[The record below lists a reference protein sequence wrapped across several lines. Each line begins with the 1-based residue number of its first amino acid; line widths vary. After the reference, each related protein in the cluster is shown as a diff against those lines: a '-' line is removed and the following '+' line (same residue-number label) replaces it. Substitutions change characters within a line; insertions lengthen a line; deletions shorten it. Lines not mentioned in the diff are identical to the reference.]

1 LSGSDLALVAL
12 AVGCYALVSRRLAGT
27 WVTGPLV
34 FTLVGLVV
42 GVEGLDIL
50 SVGPS
55 IDGIKLVA
63 EVTLAL
69 VLFSDASRLDLTRL
83 RQEIGLP
90 ARLLGIGLPLSILL
104 GAGLGALM
112 FPGLLVAEALVLAVL
127 LAPTDAALGQA
138 VVSDPRLPTDVRQG
152 LNVESGLNDGICV
165 PLLVAAIALV
175 DIETS
180 PSRRG
185 EVLVDL
191 VKEASIAVVVGVVA
205 AGVIAVM
212 LRASERRGWVDP
224 LWARIVPLSVVAI
237 AYPVTAGL
245 HGSGFIACF
254 VAGLVFGGVI
264 GPRVDEATELVEE
277 AGSLLSGVTFFFA
290 AAVLLGP
297 VLTRL
302 SASMVLYALV
312 SLSVVRMLPV
322 ALSLIG
328 IGVSTA
334 TKAFTGWFGP
344 RGLATIVFTLTV
356 VRDAE
361 LPAAGTVVDVAAITV
376 ALSIVAHG
384 VSAPVLI
391 ERFARRKGSN
401 YPLRGNQPARQPDD
415 L

>member
-1 LSGSDLALVAL
+1 LNGADLAIAATVVA
-12 AVGCYALVSRRLAGT
+12 CYALVSGRLAGT

-34 FTLVGLVV
+34 FTFAGLVI
-42 GVEGLDIL
+42 GVEGLDL
-50 SVGPS
+50 LAVGPS

-63 EVTLAL
+63 EITLAL
-69 VLFSDASRLDLTRL
+69 VLFSDASRLDLRRL
-83 RQEIGLP
+83 RREIGVP
-90 ARLLGIGLPLSILL
+90 ARLLGVGLPLSILL
-104 GAGLGALM
+104 GAGLGVVM
-112 FPGLLVAEALVLAVL
+112 FPELLVAEALVLAVL

-138 VVSDPRLPTDVRQG
+138 VVSDTRLPTDVRQG

-185 EVLVDL
+185 EVIVDL
-191 VKEASIAVVVGVVA
+191 VEEATIAAVVGFVA
-205 AGVIAVM
+205 AGIVAV
-212 LRASERRGWVDP
+212 LFRTADRRGWVDQR
-224 LWARIVPLSVVAI
+224 WARVMPVTVVAI
-237 AYPVTAGL
+237 AYPVTVGL
-245 HGSGFIACF
+245 GGSGFIACF
-254 VAGLVFGGVI
+254 VGGLVFGAMV
-264 GPRVDEATELVEE
+264 GPRVDDVIELVEE
-277 AGSLLSGVTFFFA
+277 VGGLLSGVTFLLA

-302 SASMVLYALV
+302 SVPVVAYGLL
-312 SLSVVRMLPV
+312 SLTVVRMLPV

-328 IGVSTA
+328 RASTP
-334 TKAFTGWFGP
+334 TTAFAGWFGP

-361 LPAAGTVVDVAAITV
+361 LAGARTVVDVAAVTV

-391 ERFARRKGSN
+391 ERYVRWVAANS
-401 YPLRGNQPARQPDD
+401 PASGEPSAAAGR
-415 L
+415 